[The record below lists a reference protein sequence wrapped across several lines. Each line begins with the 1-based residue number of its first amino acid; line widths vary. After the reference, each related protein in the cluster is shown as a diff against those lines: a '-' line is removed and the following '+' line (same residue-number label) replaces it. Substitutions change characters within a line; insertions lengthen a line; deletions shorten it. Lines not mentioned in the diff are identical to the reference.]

1 MGILLGGAGPPDH
14 NAPRTPLCHRHH
26 AERSESVGMS
36 TWSLLAAIW
45 LVALL
50 VVVGF
55 FLHSIRYERKNG

>member
-1 MGILLGGAGPPDH
+1 
-14 NAPRTPLCHRHH
+14 
-26 AERSESVGMS
+26 MS

-55 FLHSIRYERKNG
+55 FLHSIRHERKNG